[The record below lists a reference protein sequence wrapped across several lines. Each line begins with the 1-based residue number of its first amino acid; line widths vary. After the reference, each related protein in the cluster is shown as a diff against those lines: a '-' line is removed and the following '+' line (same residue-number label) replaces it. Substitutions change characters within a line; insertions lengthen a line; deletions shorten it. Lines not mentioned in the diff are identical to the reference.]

1 MNQQPTPRSTVPAD
15 VRRTELVAEAMVGLD
30 SLEELPLEE
39 QTAKLTEAQAVL
51 QAVLNNDPS
60 ITQLGIPGVAR

>member
-1 MNQQPTPRSTVPAD
+1 MNQQPTPRSAVPAD
-15 VRRTELVAEAMVGLD
+15 VRRAELVAEAMGGLD
-30 SLEELPLEE
+30 SLEEFPLEE

-60 ITQLGIPGVAR
+60 ITQLGIPGVGR